1 MSEKRIIGDTVCPG
15 CRSHGGDSKGNHLI
29 LFEGDDG
36 KRFAKCPKCGHY
48 EADPSSLEVNKKR
61 EWNSDELARRLG
73 EIHEYPC
80 RTLDA
85 RRIPDWVCEHFG
97 VRVGLSASDGETI
110 TEHYYPRR
118 NDDGEICRYNV
129 RVCDPK
135 AFYSVGPQGLSFGA
149 EHLTRKGVRTLKLW
163 IFEDELS
170 CMSAFFVIKQQL
182 QKIEEARETFPA
194 CISLPAGSGTITQC
208 LRWLLD
214 TELMDKFDEVVYV
227 HDNDAAGYDSYE
239 TGRALY
245 PKLHGVT
252 TQLKDANDML
262 MEGRHKELFRV
273 LSRGSAPRSPDGAA
287 TVSDAMR
294 DAEVVIEEGYGL
306 PWDGLSDLVKVR
318 WGELWSVGG
327 PVGGGKTTLVHAICA
342 HFIKV
347 HQVPTACFMME
358 ERIGKTLINVSTQ
371 LTRVKTIGFEKDRQQ
386 QINETYNLDEL
397 LHLWKNKGQ
406 NDWDNIAQCIRYYA
420 TVHKVKLFFVDNIT
434 ALTNTLSSSEI
445 NTEVARIATEAH
457 GLCDELNI
465 CIMILSHLNPASS
478 GKSHEAG
485 GQIYPVQFTGGRGL
499 MRWSEVMLGF
509 ERNMYA
515 DGDEK
520 HYSRIRVL
528 KDRENGKT
536 GFINTRY
543 DPETGGLDEHDQDI
557 PDSGPEMERF

>member
-1 MSEKRIIGDTVCPG
+1 MKIVGDTVCPR

-29 LFEGDDG
+29 LFEGEDG
-36 KRFAKCPKCGHY
+36 SKFAKCPKCGHY
-48 EADPSSLEVNKKR
+48 EKDPSTLTVNKKK
-61 EWNSDELARRLG
+61 EWNADDLKRRLD
-73 EIHEYPC
+73 EIGSYPS
-80 RTLDA
+80 RTLDS
-85 RRIPDWVCEHFG
+85 RRIPDWVCDHFG
-97 VRVGLSASDGETI
+97 VRVGLSTSNGKDI

-118 NDDGEICRYNV
+118 NTEGEICRYNV

-135 AFYSVGPQGLSFGA
+135 TFYSIGPQGLAFGS
-149 EHLTRKGVRTLKLW
+149 ELLTKKGVRTLKLW

-170 CMSAFFVIKQQL
+170 AMSGYFVIKQQL
-182 QKIEEARETFPA
+182 ANSEETRDTFPA
-194 CISLPAGSGTITQC
+194 CIGLPAGSGTIVQC
-208 LRWLLD
+208 LQWLID
-214 TELMDKFDEVVYV
+214 TKLINKFEEVVYV
-227 HDNDAAGYDSYE
+227 HDNDPAGYDSYDR
-239 TGRALY
+239 GRSLY
-245 PKLHGVT
+245 PELHGVT
-252 TQLKDANDML
+252 TELKDANDML

-273 LSRGSAPRSPDGAA
+273 LSRGTRVRSPDGAA
-287 TVSDAMR
+287 TVSEAMR
-294 DAEVVIEEGYGL
+294 DAEIVLEEGFSL
-306 PWDGLSDLVKVR
+306 PWGGLTELVKVR
-318 WGELWSVGG
+318 WGELWAVGG
-327 PVGGGKTTLVHAICA
+327 PVGGGKTTLVHAITA
-342 HFIKV
+342 HFIKE
-347 HQVPTACFMME
+347 HKIATACFMME

-371 LTRVKTIGFEKDRQQ
+371 LTRVKHIGFEKERQQ

-420 TVHKVKLFFVDNIT
+420 TVHGVKLFFVDNIT

-465 CIMILSHLNPASS
+465 CIMILSHLNPAQS

-485 GQIYPVQFTGGRGL
+485 GQIFPVQFTGGRGL
-499 MRWSEVMLGF
+499 MRWSEVMIGF

-557 PDSGPEMERF
+557 PDTGPEVERF

>member
-1 MSEKRIIGDTVCPG
+1 MAKILGDTRCPNCTSMG
-15 CRSHGGDSKGNHLI
+15 RDSKGNHLI
-29 LFEGDDG
+29 LFEGDQG
-36 KRFAKCPKCGHY
+36 EHYAKCPKCGHY
-48 EADPSSLEVNKKR
+48 ERDTSSLPLNKKR
-61 EWNSDELARRLG
+61 EWNADELARRLA
-73 EIHEYPC
+73 EVQELPFKD
-80 RTLDA
+80 LDA
-85 RRIPDWVCEHFG
+85 RRIPAWVCEHFG
-97 VRVGLSASDGETI
+97 VRVGLSTSDGETI

-118 NDDGEICRYNV
+118 DTSGNICRQNV

-135 AFYSVGPQGLSFGA
+135 AFYSIGPQGLAFGI

-170 CMSAFFVIKQQL
+170 CMSGYLVIKQQL
-182 QKIEEARETFPA
+182 NKAEEDRETFPA
-194 CISLPAGSGTITQC
+194 CISLPAGSGTIVQC
-208 LRWLLD
+208 LQYLID
-214 TELMDKFDEVVYV
+214 TELVEKFDEIVYV
-227 HDNDAAGYDSYE
+227 HDNDRAGFESYE
-239 TGRALY
+239 AGRGLY
-245 PKLHGVT
+245 PALHGVT
-252 TQLKDANDML
+252 TELKDANDML
-262 MEGRHKELFRV
+262 MEGRNKELFRV
-273 LSRGSAPRSPDGAA
+273 LARGTKVRSPDGAA

-294 DAEVVIEEGYGL
+294 DAEVVQEEGLSL
-306 PWDGLSDLVKVR
+306 PWAGLTDLVKLR
-318 WGELWSVGG
+318 WGELWAI
-327 PVGGGKTTLVHAICA
+327 GGGVGCGKTLLVHAITA
-342 HFIKV
+342 HFVKE
-347 HQVPTACFMME
+347 HKVPTACFMLE

-371 LTRVKTIGFEKDRQQ
+371 LTRIKTVGFEKDRQM

-397 LHLWKNKGQ
+397 LHLWKNKGA

-420 TVHKVKLFFVDNIT
+420 SVHGVKLFFVDNIT

-465 CIMILSHLNPASS
+465 CIVILSHLNPAQS

-485 GQIYPVQFTGGRGL
+485 GQVYPVQFTGGRGL

-520 HYSRIRVL
+520 HYSRIRVI

-543 DPETGGLDEHDQDI
+543 DPETGGLDEHDQDL
-557 PDSGPEMERF
+557 PESGPEVERF

>member
-1 MSEKRIIGDTVCPG
+1 MAKIIGDTRCPNCTSMG
-15 CRSHGGDSKGNHLI
+15 RDSKGNHLI
-29 LFEGDDG
+29 LFEGDEG
-36 KRFAKCPKCGHY
+36 EHFAKCPKCGHY
-48 EADPSSLEVNKKR
+48 EKDPSSLPVNKKK
-61 EWNSDELARRLG
+61 EWNADELKKRLE
-73 EIHEYPC
+73 EIQGYPT
-80 RTLDA
+80 RSLDA
-85 RRIPDWVCEHFG
+85 RRIPDWVCEHYG
-97 VRVGLSASDGETI
+97 VHVGLSTQNGTDVV
-110 TEHYYPRR
+110 EHYYPRL
-118 NDDGEICRYNV
+118 NADGGVQRYNV
-129 RVCDPK
+129 RVCEPK
-135 AFYSVGPQGLSFGA
+135 AFYSIGPQAGALAFGA
-149 EHLTRKGVRTLKLW
+149 EHLNKKGVRTLKLW

-170 CMSAFFVIKQQL
+170 AMSGYYVIKQQL
-182 QKIEEARETFPA
+182 ANSEETRETFPA
-194 CISLPAGSGTITQC
+194 CISLPAGSGTIVQC
-208 LRWLLD
+208 LQWLID
-214 TELMDKFDEVVYV
+214 NDYIDKFEEIVYV
-227 HDNDAAGYDSYE
+227 HDNDRAGYDSYE
-239 TGRALY
+239 IGRAFL
-245 PKLHGVT
+245 PTLHGVT

-273 LSRGSAPRSPDGAA
+273 LSRGTRVRSPDGAA

-294 DAEVVIEEGYGL
+294 DAEIVLEEGYSL
-306 PWDGLSDLVKVR
+306 PWGGLSDLVKVR
-318 WGELWSVGG
+318 WGELWAVGG

-342 HFIKV
+342 HFIKE
-347 HQVPTACFMME
+347 HKIPTACFMME

-371 LTRVKTIGFEKDRQQ
+371 LTRTKTVGFEKDRQQ
-386 QINETYNLDEL
+386 QVNETYNLDEL

-420 TVHKVKLFFVDNIT
+420 SVHGVKLFFVDNIT

-465 CIMILSHLNPASS
+465 CIMILSHLNPAQS

-499 MRWSEVMLGF
+499 MRWSEVMIGF

-543 DPETGGLDEHDQDI
+543 DPETGGLDEHDQDL
-557 PDSGPEMERF
+557 PESGPEVERF